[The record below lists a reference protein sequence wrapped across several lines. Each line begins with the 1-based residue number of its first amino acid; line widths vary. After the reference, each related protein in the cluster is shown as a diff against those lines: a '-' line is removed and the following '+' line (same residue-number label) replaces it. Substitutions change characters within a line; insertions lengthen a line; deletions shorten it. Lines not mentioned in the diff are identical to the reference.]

1 MLLVNQTWIQK
12 FIIIVVIIIFVFSFF
27 SSFSLLRSF

>member
-12 FIIIVVIIIFVFSFF
+12 FIIIVVIIIFVFVFF